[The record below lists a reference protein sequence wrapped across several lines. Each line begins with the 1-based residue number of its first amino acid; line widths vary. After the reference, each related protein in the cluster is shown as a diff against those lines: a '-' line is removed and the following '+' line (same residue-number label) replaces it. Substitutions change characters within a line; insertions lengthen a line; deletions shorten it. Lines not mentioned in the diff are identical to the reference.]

1 MLINLP
7 QPGHPDPAAK
17 LVQDAHAG
25 HLRLT
30 AQSGKLPPRPL
41 LRQHF
46 DQQVQGMHRRKQT
59 QQMHPIK
66 LCRAVIPPLAA
77 GRTGRPAGVDEIVWN
92 KRIHQFKQ
100 GDRAGRRKVGIHARQ
115 PIAGNP
121 TRQQQC
127 PTPLISVALHCLT
140 TDCKNFRNTL
150 LEPQIVIAM
159 NLEDQKLASLGKLSV
174 SIHNSADVHSFWL
187 ESGGYRSLLIHS
199 WHFAWWVG
207 NDIADYYD
215 PICDAI
221 HHSGMV
227 ADAEQ
232 PVGGNQI

>member
-150 LEPQIVIAM
+150 YHDRFPGIPKIDAPLRNVATTDDCSSPMLLADLIISSKNC
-159 NLEDQKLASLGKLSV
+159 NL
-174 SIHNSADVHSFWL
+174 
-187 ESGGYRSLLIHS
+187 
-199 WHFAWWVG
+199 
-207 NDIADYYD
+207 
-215 PICDAI
+215 
-221 HHSGMV
+221 
-227 ADAEQ
+227 
-232 PVGGNQI
+232 